1 MTPSIMAAGRNPNPE
16 VIATLLNA
24 GAKIDD
30 RAGNGRTSLMEAAMA
45 NENPEVIS
53 ILLKAG
59 AKLDD
64 KDPSGRT
71 PLMWAAWQNHN
82 PKVIMT
88 LLKAGA
94 DGKLKCDDKTAFDY
108 AVGNDKLQGTDAY
121 EALRTAAGE

>member
-1 MTPSIMAAGRNPNPE
+1 
-16 VIATLLNA
+16 
-24 GAKIDD
+24 
-30 RAGNGRTSLMEAAMA
+30 MA
-45 NENPEVIS
+45 NSPEVIS

-82 PKVIMT
+82 PKVVMV
-88 LLKAGA
+88 LLNAGA

-108 AVGNDKLQGTDAY
+108 AAGNDKLQGTDAY
-121 EALRTAAGE
+121 EALRTAAGK

>member
-1 MTPSIMAAGRNPNPE
+1 M
-16 VIATLLNA
+16 TLLKA
-24 GAKIDD
+24 GARIDD
-30 RAGNGRTSLMEAAMA
+30 REGKGMTPLMEAAMA
-45 NENPEVIS
+45 NTPEVIS

-82 PKVIMT
+82 PKVVMIV
-88 LLKAGA
+88 LNAGA
-94 DGKLKCDDKTAFDY
+94 DGKVKCDDKTAFDY
-108 AVGNDKLQGTDAY
+108 AAGNDKLKGTDAY